1 MENKILQKQALK
13 NNAGLKHRLL
23 SAFILG
29 PLLLLLVKGGNWTFL
44 LLIVG
49 ISARSAWEWCHIC
62 TNAGYK
68 PNRLLSILLA
78 TGLIPCLN
86 WVGPQVI
93 YTYTIVATILFFS
106 FSLLRGT
113 KNYLPNT
120 LIGIGAMLY
129 AGLLGSSP
137 LLLINQVGEI
147 MVNLNGLRPYNSYN
161 LIIALFFC
169 IWFTDAFAY
178 FCGRKWGNKKLA
190 PTISPNKTIVG
201 FFGGIIGSLLPLSF
215 YPHLPELAP
224 WILCGMFIVVGLGGQ
239 IGDLVESAI
248 KRDMGNIKDA
258 PPIIPGHGGV
268 LDRFDSYFFAFPIAF
283 VYLKIIATINF

>member
-1 MENKILQKQALK
+1 VENKTLQQGASK

-44 LLIVG
+44 LLIIG
-49 ISARSAWEWCHIC
+49 ISARSAWEWCRIC
-62 TNAGYK
+62 TNAGHK
-68 PNRLLSILLA
+68 PNSLLSILLA
-78 TGLIPCLN
+78 TGLIPCLH
-86 WVGPQVI
+86 WMGPQII
-93 YTYTIVATILFFS
+93 YLYTIVATMLLFS

-113 KNYLPNT
+113 RNYLSNT
-120 LIGIGAMLY
+120 LLGIGAMMY

-137 LLLINQVGEI
+137 LLLVKQVGE
-147 MVNLNGLRPYNSYN
+147 LNHFYN

-169 IWFTDAFAY
+169 IWLTDSFAY

-190 PTISPNKTIVG
+190 PSISPNKTVVG
-201 FFGGIIGSLLPLSF
+201 LFGGMVGSVIPLGF
-215 YPHLPELAP
+215 YPYLPELAP
-224 WILCGMFIVVGLGGQ
+224 LVLLGMFIFVGLGGQ

-258 PPIIPGHGGV
+258 PPLIPGHGGL
-268 LDRFDSYFFAFPIAF
+268 LDRFDSYFFAFPVAF
-283 VYLKIIATINF
+283 VYLKIIALFGF